1 MKKVLTVF
9 GTRPEAIK
17 LAPILVEL
25 NKRPTIQSCICVTA
39 QHREMLD
46 QVLRLF
52 AIMPDID
59 LDLMRPGQSLS
70 EITARVTLGIDK
82 VLKDEKP
89 DVILVQGDTTTVM
102 ASALAA
108 FYRGIPVGHVE
119 AGLRSGDILS
129 PFPEEMNRRVATLVS
144 GLHFAPTDAAMKAL
158 IHEGVPENRIF
169 LTGNPVIDALQM
181 TVNKP
186 MPLAASELLRLAGLD
201 GGDNRGGSAL
211 KLILAT
217 AHRRENFGDRFES
230 LCRGLKSLVER
241 NPDVVIVYPVHL
253 NPNVQKP
260 VMRMLAGQKRIILTN
275 PMEYDVLAHLMKAAY
290 IVLTDSGGIQEEA
303 PSLGKPVLVMRTET
317 ERPEGIEAGTAKL
330 VGPFEDRIVAETETL
345 LRDPVAYEK
354 MAKAINPYG
363 DGHAAEKIVG
373 IILKYLQNIHG

>member
-1 MKKVLTVF
+1 MKKVLTIF

-25 NKRPTIQSCICVTA
+25 NKHPTMQSRICVTA

-46 QVLRLF
+46 QVLGLF
-52 AIMPDID
+52 SIVPDID
-59 LDLMRPGQSLS
+59 LNLMRTGQTLAA
-70 EITARVTLGIDK
+70 ITARVVEGIDS
-82 VLKDEKP
+82 VLQEETP
-89 DVILVQGDTTTVM
+89 DIVLVQGDTTTVM

-119 AGLRSGDILS
+119 AGLRSGDIGS

-144 GLHFAPTDAAMKAL
+144 RLHFAPTHAAMKVL
-158 IHEGVPENRIF
+158 LQEGVPEERIF

-181 TVNKP
+181 IVDSP
-186 MPLAASELLRLAGLD
+186 MPKMVVELLSRASLD
-201 GGDNRGGSAL
+201 GGVSNDR
-211 KLILAT
+211 KLILVT
-217 AHRRENFGDRFES
+217 AHRRENFGKRFES
-230 LCRGLKSLVER
+230 LCRGLKSIVQR
-241 NPDVVIVYPVHL
+241 NPDVVLIYPVHL

-260 VMRMLAGQKRIILTN
+260 VLQILGGQDRIVLSD
-275 PMEYDVLAHLMKAAY
+275 PVEYDVMAHLMKAAY

-330 VGPFEDRIVAETETL
+330 IGPFEDRIVAETEIL
-345 LRDPVAYEK
+345 LRDPAMYEK

-363 DGHAAEKIVG
+363 DGHAAERIVA
-373 IILKYLQNIHG
+373 IIMKYIDKLDDIA